1 MRNSNYSCLEYF
13 DQLFELGFIGL
24 PLLHKLNYVG
34 VTLSRTFP
42 VVKFY
47 DTTLFLSR
55 MQNHRRSHLEVFH
68 QIVIFKKLEKI
79 LKNIFFQTLDFLNL
93 IINKIHFSDSSSIK
107 KLTSVFEELCRNCM
121 MSFFIFSKFSNNY
134 F

>member
-24 PLLHKLNYVG
+24 PLLHKLNYVR
-34 VTLSRTFP
+34 VTHSRTFP
-42 VVKFY
+42 AVKFY
-47 DTTLFLSR
+47 YTTLFLSR

-68 QIVIFKKLEKI
+68 QIDVFKKLEKI
-79 LKNIFFQTLDFLNL
+79 LKNIFFQTLDFLKFIYSQN
-93 IINKIHFSDSSSIK
+93 
-107 KLTSVFEELCRNCM
+107 T
-121 MSFFIFSKFSNNY
+121 FFRQQQHQKTHKY

>member
-24 PLLHKLNYVG
+24 PLLHKFNYVG

-42 VVKFY
+42 VVTFY
-47 DTTLFLSR
+47 YTTLFLSR

-68 QIVIFKKLEKI
+68 QIDVFKKLEKI
-79 LKNIFFQTLDFLNL
+79 LKNIFFSD
-93 IINKIHFSDSSSIK
+93 IRFS
-107 KLTSVFEELCRNCM
+107 
-121 MSFFIFSKFSNNY
+121 
-134 F
+134 